1 MKKLSGV
8 AVVTT
13 AEGERVSYTYM
24 ELDGNGNITSQNNRG
39 SFVALDDEVLAAI
52 ATLKNAVNA
61 RLEGGCP
68 MTDNKRIKECK
79 RKVIAAI
86 NEATLPFAVTELILE
101 NVLNA
106 VRENMAAEEAAAAN
120 IETPKTEEEKM
131 PN

>member
-1 MKKLSGV
+1 
-8 AVVTT
+8 
-13 AEGERVSYTYM
+13 
-24 ELDGNGNITSQNNRG
+24 
-39 SFVALDDEVLAAI
+39 
-52 ATLKNAVNA
+52 
-61 RLEGGCP
+61 

-86 NEATLPFAVTELILE
+86 NEAKLPFAVTELILE

-106 VRENMAAEEAAAAN
+106 VRENMAAEEVAAAN